1 MVAFLLELHAALGST
16 SLQQRSLPR
25 QIQNPVALLF
35 TTRRR
40 LGFAELFANGDVA
53 DVKQVPGKK
62 VPTEATEEERR
73 LLDFLRTP
81 GPSVKAGSRKVSV

>member
-1 MVAFLLELHAALGST
+1 MVALLLELHAALGSA

-40 LGFAELFANGDVA
+40 RLAELFANGDVA
-53 DVKQVPGKK
+53 DVKQVPGKN

-73 LLDFLRTP
+73 LLEFLRMP